1 MFISFSD
8 SIGVVLLSNT
18 SNYNALIQIEN
29 ALFEFANENSFSIIG
44 DINQDS
50 IIDILDIILI
60 VNIIFVNEYNYLADL
75 NNDLIINILDIIFI
89 VDIILN
95 S

>member
-1 MFISFSD
+1 
-8 SIGVVLLSNT
+8 
-18 SNYNALIQIEN
+18 
-29 ALFEFANENSFSIIG
+29 
-44 DINQDS
+44 
-50 IIDILDIILI
+50 LDIILI

-75 NNDLIINILDIIFI
+75 NNDFIINILDIIFI